1 MLFHAV
7 LERRSG
13 QEEPRRKREGT
24 GPVAVEPEAV
34 SAGEGL

>member
-7 LERRSG
+7 LERRG

-24 GPVAVEPEAV
+24 DPVAVEPEAV
-34 SAGEGL
+34 CGGEGL